1 MNLLS
6 KTFKFSLLLKITNI
20 LDLWYPRQEMDDLII
35 FLDAICEKGE
45 CQTMP
50 LDEFTEGL
58 TEEQLELLEDY
69 ELSGNFYFQNFITS
83 FFPANFEKKKKIIV
97 VKIGIKKF

>member
-1 MNLLS
+1 
-6 KTFKFSLLLKITNI
+6 
-20 LDLWYPRQEMDDLII
+20 MDDLII